1 MILPRDISFE
11 SWARSLIIDFP
22 TDNIP
27 IYNEG
32 EDWKLWGNLVC
43 QQPNFSANA
52 APTTQGFEDKMI
64 WAMSTYRQMNN
75 FA

>member
-1 MILPRDISFE
+1 MILPTGISFE

-27 IYNEG
+27 IYSDG
-32 EDWKLWGNLVC
+32 HDWKSWGNLIS
-43 QQPNFSANA
+43 QQPNFSNNG
-52 APTTQGFEDKMI
+52 APTTQGFDDKMA
-64 WAMSTYRQMNN
+64 WAMATYRQMNN